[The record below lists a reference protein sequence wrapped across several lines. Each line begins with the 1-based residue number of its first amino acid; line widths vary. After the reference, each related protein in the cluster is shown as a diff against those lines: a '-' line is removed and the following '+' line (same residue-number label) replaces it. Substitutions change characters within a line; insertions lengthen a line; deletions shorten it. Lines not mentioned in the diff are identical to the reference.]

1 MTGDG
6 QGGTT
11 GYVFANRAFMTKI
24 LLLLILAMMI
34 VHIIKPLGLPGL
46 RRRAD
51 FWKLALIALAA
62 VSLTILLRGG
72 E

>member
-1 MTGDG
+1 MTGG
-6 QGGTT
+6 GWKGTT
-11 GYVFANRAFMTKI
+11 GFVFANRAFMTKI
-24 LLLLILAMMI
+24 LLLLILAMMV